1 MLSSILLLN
10 FNIALFF
17 MLMWQWARNLV
28 KSRESAMQGW
38 RRIPAGCQAWIP
50 GTGRDNWY
58 QGTRETQVFLT
69 IEIISRR
76 LSTKSTDLWLSMEI
90 PQKCFNKAWERGQL
104 SPQDENSIRRWLRN
118 DSKPIKM
125 ISLGKMYW
133 LPKKRTLWEPWAFL
147 LIRSKDVFSDV
158 LITILA
164 SFCMVL
170 SA

>member
-1 MLSSILLLN
+1 MIYLNIVQSYIPDILSHILFPRLSIPLYC
-10 FNIALFF
+10 FVFDVDVTMSQI
-17 MLMWQWARNLV
+17 LV
-28 KSRESAMQGW
+28 KSGESAMQGW

-104 SPQDENSIRRWLRN
+104 SPQEDNSIRRWLRN

-125 ISLGKMYW
+125 ISLGKLYW
-133 LPKKRTLWEPWAFL
+133 LPEKRTLGNREP
-147 LIRSKDVFSDV
+147 S
-158 LITILA
+158 
-164 SFCMVL
+164 C
-170 SA
+170 

>member
-1 MLSSILLLN
+1 MLSIL
-10 FNIALFF
+10 FCFF
-17 MLMWQWARNLV
+17 YFDVTMSRILV

-50 GTGRDNWY
+50 GRDNWY
-58 QGTRETQVFLT
+58 QGRRETQVFLT

-76 LSTKSTDLWLSMEI
+76 LSTKSTDLGLSMEI

-104 SPQDENSIRRWLRN
+104 SPQEENSIRRWLRN

-147 LIRSKDVFSDV
+147 LICSKDVFSDV

-164 SFCMVL
+164 SFCIVL
-170 SA
+170 ETPA

>member
-1 MLSSILLLN
+1 MIYLNIVQSYIPDILSHILFPRLSIPLYC
-10 FNIALFF
+10 FVFDFDVTMSRI
-17 MLMWQWARNLV
+17 LV

-104 SPQDENSIRRWLRN
+104 SPQEDNSIRRWLRN

-125 ISLGKMYW
+125 ISLGKLYW
-133 LPKKRTLWEPWAFL
+133 LPEKRTLGNREP
-147 LIRSKDVFSDV
+147 S
-158 LITILA
+158 
-164 SFCMVL
+164 C
-170 SA
+170 